1 MLGYLC
7 SLSNKAIAV
16 FLVRW
21 ILGLEFALIGYH
33 KTFTLGLEGFA
44 SSVFVE
50 RFADTWIP
58 EPLLWAFGYSIPVV
72 ELAGGLLLL
81 VGWRRREVLA
91 GFAGLL
97 IITTYGHLL
106 ENPFYDLVGH
116 TLTYVMM
123 IVFLLLLS
131 KDDDA
136 FTLDGWLAARK
147 AG

>member
-21 ILGLEFALIGYH
+21 ILGLEFAMIGYYKVFH
-33 KTFTLGLEGFA
+33 IGLEGFA
-44 SSVFVE
+44 SSVLVE

-58 EPLLWAFGYSIPVV
+58 EPVLWALGYTIPLV
-72 ELAGGLLLL
+72 ELTGGLLLL
-81 VGWRRREVLA
+81 VGWRRREALA
-91 GFAGLL
+91 IFAGLL
-97 IITTYGHLL
+97 IITTYGHVL
-106 ENPFYDLVGH
+106 EKPFFDLVGH

-123 IVFLLLLS
+123 IVFLLVMP
-131 KDDDA
+131 KDEDA
-136 FTLDGWLAARK
+136 FTLDGWLAGRK